1 MEIREVDQHAGLQD
15 NGLLARYKAGFSL
28 NDPEGSG
35 YTWVETVDL
44 HDDCVE
50 VRHLRGHSC
59 ETDFVHGLDLVQ
71 EFRENVRALLQFDQ
85 CPRDVGADAMVTT
98 WTCQHHHVCM

>member
-35 YTWVETVDL
+35 YTWVKMVDL

-50 VRHLRGHSC
+50 VRLFRGHGC
-59 ETDFVHGLDLVQ
+59 ETDFVNGPDLVQ
-71 EFRENVRALLQFDQ
+71 EFCENVRALLQFD
-85 CPRDVGADAMVTT
+85 
-98 WTCQHHHVCM
+98 